1 MITRLNYSWPV
12 HFWDLLYNSQDGTSY
27 MVNLRFEKCQVLS
40 GSFLSQGIDI
50 VGVDLQVLPLIGAEL
65 PELILQGTAH
75 VEGEIC

>member
-1 MITRLNYSWPV
+1 
-12 HFWDLLYNSQDGTSY
+12 